1 MIEAI
6 FLYSIRSA
14 FVLTLLYVPYM
25 LILRK
30 ESFFRLNRA
39 VLLLILLF
47 SVMLPMLDVH
57 ILSLDKQ
64 PVVQAAKEQMV
75 QVGIPVEGYHLLPE
89 FSVQAQHVPVQVS
102 WFHVV
107 SVLFCFVAMAML
119 LWRIMQILRMTY
131 IVRRGNLW
139 HEVEGGIDIHCH
151 AGEVS
156 PFSWMNHVVISERD
170 FHENGREI
178 LLHETGHIR
187 SLHSWDLLLLSA
199 VDNNL
204 CMATKLLG
212 AQAGRTLDTIS
223 REVLAGGTNVQ
234 YGENAVSAR
243 YLLTGGKTSGN
254 HYLTVDCIRRAVRFL
269 KSQNA
274 EKINGSYVAII
285 HPDVSY
291 DLMNDPSWKYPNQ
304 YADPSHIF
312 EGEIGKI
319 EGVRFIES
327 SEAKIF
333 HAPDLASDVRTL
345 VINGAVS
352 GNPTT
357 KFGGSAAGVPK
368 NSLAGRW
375 VLIGN
380 QRGYVG
386 ANTSDTM
393 TLYTDS
399 TMTAPLALNCSDKT
413 IIYPGEAGAEGRD
426 VYATLIM
433 GDNAYGTT
441 QLGGEG
447 LQHIVKQLG
456 SAGTSDPL
464 NQRATVGWKASKVTV
479 RLVEAFMVR
488 IETASTFES
497 GAN

>member
-1 MIEAI
+1 MNFFNAGYD
-6 FLYSIRSA
+6 FLQHFASGTLVQGTEGVSSNVTGEVTPYGAGEGLSAEMQTYYSDYLIDNA
-14 FVLTLLYVPYM
+14 EPYLAHDLFAQKHKIPRGAKTISFRKYDPLPKRM
-25 LILRK
+25 TPITEGVTPDGQNLR
-30 ESFFRLNRA
+30 
-39 VLLLILLF
+39 
-47 SVMLPMLDVH
+47 
-57 ILSLDKQ
+57 
-64 PVVQAAKEQMV
+64 
-75 QVGIPVEGYHLLPE
+75 
-89 FSVQAQHVPVQVS
+89 
-102 WFHVV
+102 V
-107 SVLFCFVAMAML
+107 SVVEATVA
-119 LWRIMQILRMTY
+119 QY
-131 IVRRGNLW
+131 GGY
-139 HEVEGGIDIHCH
+139 VE
-151 AGEVS
+151 
-156 PFSWMNHVVISERD
+156 
-170 FHENGREI
+170 
-178 LLHETGHIR
+178 LT
-187 SLHSWDLLLLSA
+187 DLLLLSA

-333 HAPDLASDVRTL
+333 HAPDLASDARTL
-345 VINGAVS
+345 TVDGAVN
-352 GNPTT
+352 GTANV
-357 KFGGSAAGVPK
+357 KFAGSAKGIAK
-368 NSLAGRW
+368 DELAGRW
-375 VLIGN
+375 VLIGG
-380 QRGYVG
+380 QRGFVG
-386 ANTSDTM
+386 SNTADTM

-399 TMTAPLALNCSDKT
+399 TKTVILPITCADKT
-413 IIYPGEAGAEGRD
+413 VIYPGEAGAEGRD

>member
-1 MIEAI
+1 MKTMNVSCD
-6 FLYSIRSA
+6 FLQHFASGTLVQGTEGVSNNATGEMTPYAKGEGLSAEMQTYYSDYLIDNA
-14 FVLTLLYVPYM
+14 EPYLAHDLFAQKHRIPKGAKTISFRKYDPLPKRM
-25 LILRK
+25 TPITEGVTPDGQNLR
-30 ESFFRLNRA
+30 
-39 VLLLILLF
+39 
-47 SVMLPMLDVH
+47 
-57 ILSLDKQ
+57 
-64 PVVQAAKEQMV
+64 
-75 QVGIPVEGYHLLPE
+75 
-89 FSVQAQHVPVQVS
+89 
-102 WFHVV
+102 V
-107 SVLFCFVAMAML
+107 SVVEATVA
-119 LWRIMQILRMTY
+119 QY
-131 IVRRGNLW
+131 GGY
-139 HEVEGGIDIHCH
+139 VE
-151 AGEVS
+151 
-156 PFSWMNHVVISERD
+156 
-170 FHENGREI
+170 
-178 LLHETGHIR
+178 LT
-187 SLHSWDLLLLSA
+187 DLLLLTA

-254 HYLTVDCIRRAVRFL
+254 HYMTVDCIRRAVRFL

-333 HAPDLASDVRTL
+333 HAEDLAPGVRNL
-345 VINGAVS
+345 VVDGEVEETSYVKFKGAAS
-352 GNPTT
+352 PLST
-357 KFGGSAAGVPK
+357 

-375 VLIGN
+375 VLINGK
-380 QRGYVG
+380 RAYVG
-386 ANTSDTM
+386 SNTVNTLV
-393 TLYTDS
+393 LYTDS
-399 TMTAPLALNCSDKT
+399 TKTNPMNYSCPSGT

-426 VYATLIM
+426 VYATLIL

-441 QLGGEG
+441 HLGGEG

-464 NQRATVGWKASKVTV
+464 NQRATVGWKANKVTV
-479 RLVEAFMVR
+479 RLVEAFMIR

>member
-1 MIEAI
+1 
-6 FLYSIRSA
+6 
-14 FVLTLLYVPYM
+14 
-25 LILRK
+25 
-30 ESFFRLNRA
+30 
-39 VLLLILLF
+39 
-47 SVMLPMLDVH
+47 
-57 ILSLDKQ
+57 
-64 PVVQAAKEQMV
+64 
-75 QVGIPVEGYHLLPE
+75 
-89 FSVQAQHVPVQVS
+89 
-102 WFHVV
+102 
-107 SVLFCFVAMAML
+107 
-119 LWRIMQILRMTY
+119 
-131 IVRRGNLW
+131 
-139 HEVEGGIDIHCH
+139 
-151 AGEVS
+151 
-156 PFSWMNHVVISERD
+156 
-170 FHENGREI
+170 
-178 LLHETGHIR
+178 
-187 SLHSWDLLLLSA
+187 
-199 VDNNL
+199 
-204 CMATKLLG
+204 MATKLLG

-304 YADPSHIF
+304 YADPAHIF

-327 SEAKIF
+327 CEAKIF
-333 HAPDLASDVRTL
+333 HADDLASDSRTL
-345 VINGAVS
+345 TVNGAV
-352 GNPTT
+352 NTT
-357 KFGGSAAGVPK
+357 HYVKFDGSKAGIAEGD
-368 NSLAGRW
+368 LAGRW
-375 VLIGN
+375 VLING
-380 QRGYVG
+380 QRAYVG
-386 ANTSDTM
+386 SNTGEVM

-399 TMTAPLALNCSDKT
+399 TKT
-413 IIYPGEAGAEGRD
+413 LIMPISCEDNTVIYPGEAGAEGRD
-426 VYATLIM
+426 VYATLIL

-464 NQRATVGWKASKVTV
+464 NQRATVGWKANKVTV

>member
-1 MIEAI
+1 MNTTIAEKNYLQHFASGTLI
-6 FLYSIRSA
+6 QGTEGVSNNVTGEVTPYGTGEGLSAEMQTYYSDYLIDNA
-14 FVLTLLYVPYM
+14 EPYLAHELFAQKHKIPRGAKTISFRKYDPLPKRM
-25 LILRK
+25 TPITEGVTPDGQNLR
-30 ESFFRLNRA
+30 
-39 VLLLILLF
+39 
-47 SVMLPMLDVH
+47 
-57 ILSLDKQ
+57 
-64 PVVQAAKEQMV
+64 
-75 QVGIPVEGYHLLPE
+75 
-89 FSVQAQHVPVQVS
+89 
-102 WFHVV
+102 V
-107 SVLFCFVAMAML
+107 SVVEATVA
-119 LWRIMQILRMTY
+119 QY
-131 IVRRGNLW
+131 GGY
-139 HEVEGGIDIHCH
+139 VE
-151 AGEVS
+151 
-156 PFSWMNHVVISERD
+156 
-170 FHENGREI
+170 
-178 LLHETGHIR
+178 LT
-187 SLHSWDLLLLSA
+187 DLLLLSA

-243 YLLTGGKTSGN
+243 YLLTGGRSSGN

-304 YADPSHIF
+304 YADPAHIF

-333 HAPDLASDVRTL
+333 HAPDLASDVREL
-345 VINGAVS
+345 KVSGAVTDS
-352 GNPTT
+352 AVVGFT
-357 KFGGSAAGVPK
+357 GSEVGVATDE
-368 NSLAGRW
+368 LVGRW
-375 VLIGN
+375 VLVGGR
-380 QRGYVG
+380 RGYVG
-386 ANTSDTM
+386 GNTSTAM

-399 TMTAPLALNCSDKT
+399 TKTTPLSVTCEGQ
-413 IIYPGEAGAEGRD
+413 IPIYPGEAGAEGRD
-426 VYATLIM
+426 VYATLVM

>member
-1 MIEAI
+1 MNLYRLTPETIPGVARLMSTIKPDWWDYPGALAQLSGVEATI
-6 FLYSIRSA
+6 AQYGGY
-14 FVLTLLYVPYM
+14 VELTD
-25 LILRK
+25 
-30 ESFFRLNRA
+30 
-39 VLLLILLF
+39 LLI
-47 SVMLPMLDVH
+47 M
-57 ILSLDKQ
+57 
-64 PVVQAAKEQMV
+64 
-75 QVGIPVEGYHLLPE
+75 
-89 FSVQAQHVPVQVS
+89 
-102 WFHVV
+102 
-107 SVLFCFVAMAML
+107 
-119 LWRIMQILRMTY
+119 
-131 IVRRGNLW
+131 
-139 HEVEGGIDIHCH
+139 
-151 AGEVS
+151 
-156 PFSWMNHVVISERD
+156 
-170 FHENGREI
+170 
-178 LLHETGHIR
+178 
-187 SLHSWDLLLLSA
+187 SA

-243 YLLTGGKTSGN
+243 YLLEGGKASGN

-304 YADPSHIF
+304 YADPAHIF

-319 EGVRFIES
+319 EGVRFVES

-333 HAPDLASDVRTL
+333 HATDLGTKARNLSATAAASATATVS
-345 VINGAVS
+345 ING
-352 GNPTT
+352 TD
-357 KFGGSAAGVPK
+357 AGVTA
-368 NSLAGRW
+368 NSLVGRW
-375 VLIGN
+375 VLVGG
-380 QRGYVG
+380 QKAYVG
-386 ANTSDTM
+386 ANTTTTM

-399 TMTAPLALNCSDKT
+399 TKT
-413 IIYPGEAGAEGRD
+413 TQMKVTCASGDPIYPGEAGAEGRD
-426 VYATLIM
+426 VYATLIL

-441 QLGGEG
+441 ELGNGG
-447 LQHIVKQLG
+447 LEHIVKQLG

-464 NQRATVGWKASKVTV
+464 NQRATVGWKANKVTV

>member
-1 MIEAI
+1 MNLMNIESGAFLQHFASGTMIQGTEGVSDNTTGQVTPYGQGGGLSAEMQTYSSDYLIDNAEPYLAHDLFAQKHRIPGGAKTISFRKYDPLPKRLTPITEGVTPDGQNLRVSVVEATI
-6 FLYSIRSA
+6 AQYGGY
-14 FVLTLLYVPYM
+14 VELTD
-25 LILRK
+25 
-30 ESFFRLNRA
+30 
-39 VLLLILLF
+39 LLI
-47 SVMLPMLDVH
+47 M
-57 ILSLDKQ
+57 
-64 PVVQAAKEQMV
+64 
-75 QVGIPVEGYHLLPE
+75 
-89 FSVQAQHVPVQVS
+89 
-102 WFHVV
+102 
-107 SVLFCFVAMAML
+107 
-119 LWRIMQILRMTY
+119 
-131 IVRRGNLW
+131 
-139 HEVEGGIDIHCH
+139 
-151 AGEVS
+151 
-156 PFSWMNHVVISERD
+156 
-170 FHENGREI
+170 
-178 LLHETGHIR
+178 
-187 SLHSWDLLLLSA
+187 SA

-243 YLLTGGKTSGN
+243 YLLTGGKASGN

-304 YADPSHIF
+304 YADPAHVF

-333 HAPDLASDVRTL
+333 HAPDLGTKSRELSATSAATATAQVSF
-345 VINGAVS
+345 NGAD
-352 GNPTT
+352 
-357 KFGGSAAGVPK
+357 AGVAA
-368 NSLAGRW
+368 NALVGRW
-375 VLIGN
+375 VLIEG
-380 QRGYVG
+380 QKAYVG
-386 ANTSDTM
+386 AKTATTM

-399 TMTAPLALNCSDKT
+399 TKTEEMKVTCASGT

-426 VYATLIM
+426 VYATLIL

-441 QLGGEG
+441 ELGHGG
-447 LQHIVKQLG
+447 LEHIVKQLG

-464 NQRATVGWKASKVTV
+464 NQRATVGWKANKVTV

>member
-1 MIEAI
+1 MNTFNAGCD
-6 FLYSIRSA
+6 FLQHFASGTHVQGTEGVSNNVTGEVTPYGAGEGLSAEMQTYYSDYLIDNA
-14 FVLTLLYVPYM
+14 EPYLAHDLFAQKHKIPRGAKTISFRKYDPLPKRM
-25 LILRK
+25 TPITEGVTPDGQNLR
-30 ESFFRLNRA
+30 
-39 VLLLILLF
+39 
-47 SVMLPMLDVH
+47 
-57 ILSLDKQ
+57 
-64 PVVQAAKEQMV
+64 
-75 QVGIPVEGYHLLPE
+75 
-89 FSVQAQHVPVQVS
+89 
-102 WFHVV
+102 V
-107 SVLFCFVAMAML
+107 SVVEATVA
-119 LWRIMQILRMTY
+119 QY
-131 IVRRGNLW
+131 GGY
-139 HEVEGGIDIHCH
+139 VE
-151 AGEVS
+151 
-156 PFSWMNHVVISERD
+156 
-170 FHENGREI
+170 
-178 LLHETGHIR
+178 LT
-187 SLHSWDLLLLSA
+187 DLLLLSA

-304 YADPSHIF
+304 YADPAHIF

-333 HAPDLASDVRTL
+333 HAPDLASDARTL
-345 VINGAVS
+345 TVDGAVN
-352 GNPTT
+352 GTANI
-357 KFGGSAAGVPK
+357 KFAGSAAGIAK
-368 NSLAGRW
+368 DEMAGRW
-375 VLIGN
+375 VLIGG

-386 ANTSDTM
+386 SNTADTM

-399 TMTAPLALNCSDKT
+399 TKTSILPVTCADKT
-413 IIYPGEAGAEGRD
+413 VIYPGEAGAEGRD

>member
-1 MIEAI
+1 MNSIIAHND
-6 FLYSIRSA
+6 FLQAFAAGTRVQGTEGVANNVTGEVTPYGAGEGLSAEMQTYYSDYLIDNA
-14 FVLTLLYVPYM
+14 EPYLAHDLFAQKHKIPRGAKTISFRKYDPLPKRM
-25 LILRK
+25 TPITEGVTPDGQNLR
-30 ESFFRLNRA
+30 
-39 VLLLILLF
+39 
-47 SVMLPMLDVH
+47 
-57 ILSLDKQ
+57 
-64 PVVQAAKEQMV
+64 
-75 QVGIPVEGYHLLPE
+75 
-89 FSVQAQHVPVQVS
+89 
-102 WFHVV
+102 V
-107 SVLFCFVAMAML
+107 SVVEATVA
-119 LWRIMQILRMTY
+119 QY
-131 IVRRGNLW
+131 GGY
-139 HEVEGGIDIHCH
+139 VE
-151 AGEVS
+151 
-156 PFSWMNHVVISERD
+156 
-170 FHENGREI
+170 
-178 LLHETGHIR
+178 LT
-187 SLHSWDLLLLSA
+187 DLLLLSA

-291 DLMNDPSWKYPNQ
+291 DLMNDPAWKYPNQ

-333 HAPDLASDVRTL
+333 HAPDLAPESRVLT
-345 VINGAVS
+345 VNGAV
-352 GNPTT
+352 N
-357 KFGGSAAGVPK
+357 GSASVKFTVVGAGVEK
-368 NSLAGRW
+368 DALAGRW
-375 VLIGN
+375 VLIGG
-380 QRGYVG
+380 QRAFVG
-386 ANTSDTM
+386 SNTTDTIN
-393 TLYTDS
+393 LFTDS
-399 TMTAPLALNCSDKT
+399 TKT
-413 IIYPGEAGAEGRD
+413 VVMPVTCADATVIYPGEAGAEGRD
-426 VYATLIM
+426 VYATLIL

-441 QLGGEG
+441 HLGGEG

-464 NQRATVGWKASKVTV
+464 NQRATVGWKAGKVTV

>member
-1 MIEAI
+1 MNHFSMKQDILQHFASGTAI
-6 FLYSIRSA
+6 QGTAGISDNESGTVTPYSAGEGLSA
-14 FVLTLLYVPYM
+14 EMHTYYSDYLVDNAEPYLAHDLFAQKHIIPRGAKTISFRKYDPLPKRM
-25 LILRK
+25 TPITEGVTPDGQNLR
-30 ESFFRLNRA
+30 
-39 VLLLILLF
+39 
-47 SVMLPMLDVH
+47 
-57 ILSLDKQ
+57 
-64 PVVQAAKEQMV
+64 
-75 QVGIPVEGYHLLPE
+75 
-89 FSVQAQHVPVQVS
+89 
-102 WFHVV
+102 V
-107 SVLFCFVAMAML
+107 SV
-119 LWRIMQILRMTY
+119 
-131 IVRRGNLW
+131 
-139 HEVEGGIDIHCH
+139 VEATIAQYGGYV
-151 AGEVS
+151 E
-156 PFSWMNHVVISERD
+156 
-170 FHENGREI
+170 
-178 LLHETGHIR
+178 LT
-187 SLHSWDLLLLSA
+187 DLLLLTA

-243 YLLTGGKTSGN
+243 HLLVGGKASGN

-291 DLMNDPSWKYPNQ
+291 DLTNDPAWKYPNQ
-304 YADPSHIF
+304 YADATHIF

-319 EGVRFIES
+319 EGVRFIETG
-327 SEAKIF
+327 EAKIF
-333 HAPDLASDVRTL
+333 HAPDLAKNSRNLAV
-345 VINGAVS
+345 NGAMS
-352 GNPTT
+352 AKSTIT
-357 KFGGSAAGVPK
+357 FDGGTVTA
-368 NSLAGRW
+368 NSLVGRW
-375 VLIGN
+375 VLIGT

-386 ANTSDTM
+386 ANTTTTM

-399 TMTAPLALNCSDKT
+399 TKSQALSVTCADNMV
-413 IIYPGEAGAEGRD
+413 IYPGEAGAEGRD
-426 VYATLIM
+426 VYATLIL

-441 QLGGEG
+441 QLSGEG

-464 NQRATVGWKASKVTV
+464 NQRATVGWKANKVTV

-488 IETASTFES
+488 VETASTFES

>member
-1 MIEAI
+1 MNTMNLNHD
-6 FLYSIRSA
+6 FLQRFASGTAVQGTEGVSNNATGQVTPYASGEGLSAEMRTYYSDYLIDNA
-14 FVLTLLYVPYM
+14 EPY
-25 LILRK
+25 L
-30 ESFFRLNRA
+30 A
-39 VLLLILLF
+39 HDLF
-47 SVMLPMLDVH
+47 AQKH
-57 ILSLDKQ
+57 K
-64 PVVQAAKEQMV
+64 
-75 QVGIPVEGYHLLPE
+75 IPVGAKTISFRKYDPLPKRMPPITEGVTPDGQNLR
-89 FSVQAQHVPVQVS
+89 
-102 WFHVV
+102 V
-107 SVLFCFVAMAML
+107 SVVEATVA
-119 LWRIMQILRMTY
+119 QY
-131 IVRRGNLW
+131 GGY
-139 HEVEGGIDIHCH
+139 VE
-151 AGEVS
+151 
-156 PFSWMNHVVISERD
+156 
-170 FHENGREI
+170 
-178 LLHETGHIR
+178 LT
-187 SLHSWDLLLLSA
+187 DLLLLSA

-254 HYLTVDCIRRAVRFL
+254 HYMTVDCIRRAVRFL

-304 YADPSHIF
+304 YADPAHII

-333 HAPDLASDVRTL
+333 HADDLCSYSRTL
-345 VINGAVS
+345 KVDGTINDSEVQFVNTAEGASYDGV
-352 GNPTT
+352 GN
-357 KFGGSAAGVPK
+357 GELV
-368 NSLAGRW
+368 GRW
-375 VLIGN
+375 VLINGV
-380 QRGYVG
+380 RAYVG
-386 ANTSDTM
+386 ENGEYSM
-393 TLYTDS
+393 KLYTDS
-399 TMTAPLALNCSDKT
+399 TKSTPLVVKCADQC

-426 VYATLIM
+426 VYATLIL

-441 QLGGEG
+441 QLGGDG

-464 NQRATVGWKASKVTV
+464 NQRATVGWKAGKVTV

>member
-1 MIEAI
+1 MNSIIAHKN
-6 FLYSIRSA
+6 FLQAFAAGTRVQGTEGVANNVTGEVTPYGAGDGLSAEMQTYYSDYLIDNA
-14 FVLTLLYVPYM
+14 EPYLAHDLFAQKHKIPRGAKTISFRKYDPLPKRM
-25 LILRK
+25 TPITEGVTPDGQNLR
-30 ESFFRLNRA
+30 
-39 VLLLILLF
+39 
-47 SVMLPMLDVH
+47 
-57 ILSLDKQ
+57 
-64 PVVQAAKEQMV
+64 
-75 QVGIPVEGYHLLPE
+75 
-89 FSVQAQHVPVQVS
+89 
-102 WFHVV
+102 V
-107 SVLFCFVAMAML
+107 SVVEATVA
-119 LWRIMQILRMTY
+119 QY
-131 IVRRGNLW
+131 GGY
-139 HEVEGGIDIHCH
+139 VE
-151 AGEVS
+151 
-156 PFSWMNHVVISERD
+156 
-170 FHENGREI
+170 
-178 LLHETGHIR
+178 LT
-187 SLHSWDLLLLSA
+187 DLLLLSA

-352 GNPTT
+352 GNSTT

>member
-1 MIEAI
+1 MNSIIAHND
-6 FLYSIRSA
+6 FLQAFAAGTRVQGTEGVANNVTGEVTPYGAGEGLSAEMQTYYSDYLIDNA
-14 FVLTLLYVPYM
+14 EPYLAHDLFAQKHKIPRGAKTISFRKYDPLPKRM
-25 LILRK
+25 TPITEGVTPDGQNLR
-30 ESFFRLNRA
+30 
-39 VLLLILLF
+39 
-47 SVMLPMLDVH
+47 
-57 ILSLDKQ
+57 
-64 PVVQAAKEQMV
+64 
-75 QVGIPVEGYHLLPE
+75 
-89 FSVQAQHVPVQVS
+89 
-102 WFHVV
+102 V
-107 SVLFCFVAMAML
+107 SVVEATVA
-119 LWRIMQILRMTY
+119 QY
-131 IVRRGNLW
+131 GGY
-139 HEVEGGIDIHCH
+139 VE
-151 AGEVS
+151 
-156 PFSWMNHVVISERD
+156 
-170 FHENGREI
+170 
-178 LLHETGHIR
+178 LT
-187 SLHSWDLLLLSA
+187 DLLLLSA

-304 YADPSHIF
+304 YADPAHIF

-333 HAPDLASDVRTL
+333 HAPDLASDARALTVD
-345 VINGAVS
+345 GAVN
-352 GNPTT
+352 GTANV
-357 KFGGSAAGVPK
+357 KFAGSAKGIAK
-368 NSLAGRW
+368 DELAGRW

-380 QRGYVG
+380 QRGFVG
-386 ANTSDTM
+386 TNTADTM

-399 TMTAPLALNCSDKT
+399 TKTTILPITCADKT
-413 IIYPGEAGAEGRD
+413 VIYPGEAGAEGRD